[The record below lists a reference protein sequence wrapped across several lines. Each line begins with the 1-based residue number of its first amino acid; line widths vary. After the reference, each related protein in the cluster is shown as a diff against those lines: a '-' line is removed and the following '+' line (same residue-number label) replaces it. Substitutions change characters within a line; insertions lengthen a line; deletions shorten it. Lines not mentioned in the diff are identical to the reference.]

1 MKTDRF
7 GSEKGQLKFQKQIDS
22 LLIKVILK
30 WSWYTLSRITKG
42 NSLLEYFLCLYL
54 LCNLCKKFRP
64 ICFMIVFLPSGF
76 GNSLVI
82 WILIC
87 YLPC

>member
-7 GSEKGQLKFQKQIDS
+7 GSEKAQLKFQKQIDS

-42 NSLLEYFLCLYL
+42 NSLFE
-54 LCNLCKKFRP
+54 
-64 ICFMIVFLPSGF
+64 
-76 GNSLVI
+76 
-82 WILIC
+82 
-87 YLPC
+87 